1 MAQPSRTSTN
11 GVLADSARPTAF
23 RSQRACSCS
32 ALDSRELRARFVAA
46 SRSQINSKSAL
57 PHGRQTMYTRP
68 MILPLDST
76 GRIYVLEDEKGQV
89 VGTGSRE
96 VCETLLYLMGAGL
109 APVTDQAQNLTR
121 SNVRAAITI

>member
-1 MAQPSRTSTN
+1 
-11 GVLADSARPTAF
+11 
-23 RSQRACSCS
+23 
-32 ALDSRELRARFVAA
+32 
-46 SRSQINSKSAL
+46 
-57 PHGRQTMYTRP
+57 MYTRP

-96 VCETLLYLMGAGL
+96 VCETLMYIIGS
-109 APVTDQAQNLTR
+109 NLSPAVEQSQTKTR

>member
-1 MAQPSRTSTN
+1 
-11 GVLADSARPTAF
+11 
-23 RSQRACSCS
+23 
-32 ALDSRELRARFVAA
+32 
-46 SRSQINSKSAL
+46 
-57 PHGRQTMYTRP
+57 MYTRP

-96 VCETLLYLMGAGL
+96 VCETLMYLMRAGL
-109 APVTDQAQNLTR
+109 ARAKDQAQNINR

>member
-1 MAQPSRTSTN
+1 
-11 GVLADSARPTAF
+11 
-23 RSQRACSCS
+23 
-32 ALDSRELRARFVAA
+32 
-46 SRSQINSKSAL
+46 
-57 PHGRQTMYTRP
+57 MYTRP

-96 VCETLLYLMGAGL
+96 VCETLLYLIRAGL
-109 APVTDQAQNLTR
+109 PPVTDQAQNMTR

>member
-1 MAQPSRTSTN
+1 
-11 GVLADSARPTAF
+11 
-23 RSQRACSCS
+23 
-32 ALDSRELRARFVAA
+32 
-46 SRSQINSKSAL
+46 
-57 PHGRQTMYTRP
+57 MYTRP

-96 VCETLLYLMGAGL
+96 VCETMMYLIGAGL
-109 APVTDQAQNLTR
+109 SPATESAQTGNR